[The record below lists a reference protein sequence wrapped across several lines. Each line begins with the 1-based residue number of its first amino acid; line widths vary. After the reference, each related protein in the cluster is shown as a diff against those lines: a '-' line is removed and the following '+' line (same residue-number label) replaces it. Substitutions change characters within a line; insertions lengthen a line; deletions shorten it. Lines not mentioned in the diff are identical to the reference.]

1 MFGAAGLAADLPGSL
16 MVSDEHAGYVIGS
29 PMSSWS
35 ARKATLPL
43 TRSSRIEG
51 SAQRY
56 CSSAHH
62 RGLLSISMT
71 SATTR
76 TVDEFRNEVRHF
88 FDDVLPTVLD
98 GVEGTSAR
106 AKAWRASLYEHSL
119 AALDYPI
126 AFGGRGL
133 GADQMQVWREESRGH
148 IPREDAMFGI
158 GVGMAMPTIRDY
170 ASDEL
175 KDRFLTPGLRGDD
188 IWCQMYSEPGS
199 GSDLASLTTK
209 AELDGDE
216 WIVSGQKVWTSG
228 AQQSQY
234 AILLARTDWD
244 APKHR
249 GITMLILPME
259 QPGVEVRGL
268 VQMTGV
274 SEFNEVFIDEARV
287 PKDWVIG
294 EVNGGWA
301 TAVALLGHERQQ
313 TGTKSMS
320 GTAESRSKAGRS
332 PIPVAQLRELA
343 ARAGRTHDPVVRQ
356 QLATL
361 YSGEQVVRW
370 IGARGLHPSIG
381 KLWRTK
387 QGRAAAELAA
397 ALAFPGG
404 AAWGTD
410 LEIERNLDDDYFH
423 YHFLNCRGMSL
434 GGGTDEIQRNTLG
447 ERALGLPREPGVDK
461 NTPFNELPK
470 N

>member
-1 MFGAAGLAADLPGSL
+1 MATA
-16 MVSDEHAGYVIGS
+16 
-29 PMSSWS
+29 S
-35 ARKATLPL
+35 APTL
-43 TRSSRIEG
+43 
-51 SAQRY
+51 
-56 CSSAHH
+56 
-62 RGLLSISMT
+62 
-71 SATTR
+71 
-76 TVDEFRNEVRHF
+76 DEFRAEIRTF
-88 FDDVLPTVLD
+88 FDDVLSGVLD
-98 GVEGTSAR
+98 GVHGTADR
-106 AKAWRASLYEHSL
+106 AMAWRSSLFDHGL
-119 AALDYPI
+119 AAIDYPVE
-126 AFGGRGL
+126 FGGRDL
-133 GADQMQVWREESRGH
+133 SSDHQQIWQEESRGR

-158 GVGMAMPTIRDY
+158 GVGMAMPTLRDY
-170 ASDEL
+170 GSDEL
-175 KDRFLTPGLRGDD
+175 KERFLSPGLRGDEV
-188 IWCQMYSEPGS
+188 WCQMYSEPGS
-199 GSDLASLTTK
+199 GSDLAALTTR
-209 AELDGDE
+209 ATLDGDE
-216 WIVSGQKVWTSG
+216 WVVSGQKVWTSG

-259 QPGVEVRGL
+259 QAGVDVRGL

-274 SEFNEVFIDEARV
+274 SEFNEVFIDEARI

-320 GTAESRSKAGRS
+320 GTSDTRSKAGRS
-332 PIPVAQLRELA
+332 PIPVAQLIDLA
-343 ARAGRTHDPVVRQ
+343 ERAGRSDDPIVRQ
-356 QLATL
+356 QLARL
-361 YSGEQVVRW
+361 HSGEQVVRW

-404 AAWGTD
+404 AAWGSD
-410 LEIERNLDDDYFH
+410 LEVERNLDDDYFH

-461 NTPFNELPK
+461 NTPFNELPR